1 MADEHADTEQGAEPV
16 PERREP
22 PQSSGQH
29 PIARMLLIGAIA
41 SAIGVGLV
49 LLIDWFPPL
58 ASSWARPVD
67 TLYLVTLGIAVPIF
81 VLVMTVA
88 IYSVVRFRARPGDTR
103 DGAPVHGSARLEVV
117 WVAVPFLIVSA
128 LAAYSW
134 IVLDDI
140 EARSPQALRVDVRG
154 QQFAWTFQYPQR
166 GGPPVQSEQLVLP
179 VGRQAD
185 FRIQASDV
193 IHSFWVP
200 AFRIK
205 QDAVPGLK
213 TETRTTP
220 TRVGSFDVVC
230 AELCGAGHATMRQT
244 VRVLPPAEFDRW
256 LASRRGG
263 AGGSQG

>member
-1 MADEHADTEQGAEPV
+1 MADEQAENEGRAEAP

-22 PQSSGQH
+22 PQPSGEH

-41 SAIGVGLV
+41 SAIGVGMV
-49 LLIDWFPPL
+49 LFIDWFPPV
-58 ASSWARPVD
+58 ASSGAQSVD
-67 TLYLVTLGIAVPIF
+67 TLYGVTLGIAVPIF

-117 WVAVPFLIVSA
+117 WVAIPFLIVSA

-134 IVLDDI
+134 IVLDNL
-140 EARSPQALRVDVRG
+140 EARSPRALQVDVRG

-166 GGPPVQSEQLVLP
+166 GGPPVRSEQLVLP

-185 FRIQASDV
+185 FTVQASDV

-205 QDAVPGLK
+205 QDAVPGIK

-220 TRVGSFDVVC
+220 TRVGTFDVVC

-244 VRVLPPAEFDRW
+244 VRVVPQPEFDRW
-256 LASRRGG
+256 LASRRGAA
-263 AGGSQG
+263 AGGS